1 MKKIIALVVLLIA
14 LSVTYFYV
22 QRSTSEKYVAESNTS
37 IVDEKVILLYPES
50 GEVTFRTSVD
60 AEPQIATASPTI
72 IPNNAIVHTGVGKAS
87 VLLPDNSSFSLD
99 ENTEITVNYT
109 EKKISMYQSFGT
121 TYHRVQKL
129 LTGASYQVQ
138 TAGTLAAVRGTKF
151 VVTYD
156 LKTKKTKVAVTENR
170 VEVSTITK
178 QGGASAT
185 PYTEERTVVDAGK
198 MVSVETL
205 AQASVG
211 KKSAMHVSETS
222 LDPVMKAIVE
232 REKKG
237 DANLDIIKKEAEQK
251 KLNKQEIRKEI
262 KRVMW
267 KDETVVGLNS
277 NEVKQDDTK
286 KTDINTSVTSSS
298 TTVVRDVTV
307 RANATTST
315 GVTASGVQVQPI
327 IKTVTAP
334 IMTEEQFFT
343 VFEAMF
349 IQYFY
354 LDEIDTPCNVKVSPG
369 DRAKIVTDYAVAK
382 NHSFTKTTLPA
393 FSDAIDAYCVRKDV
407 NEKIKLQARFDDEY
421 PF

>member
-1 MKKIIALVVLLIA
+1 MKKIIALIVLLIA
-14 LSVTYFYV
+14 LSATYFYV
-22 QRSTSEKYVAESNTS
+22 QHSTSEKYVAESNSAT
-37 IVDEKVILLYPES
+37 VDEKVILLYPES
-50 GEVTFRTSVD
+50 GEVSFRTNMD
-60 AEPQIATASPTI
+60 AEPVLATTSPTI

-99 ENTEITVNYT
+99 ENTEITINYT

-129 LTGASYQVQ
+129 LTGSSYQVQ

-156 LKTKKTKVAVTENR
+156 LKTQKTKVAVTENR

-185 PYTEERTVVDAGK
+185 PYAEERTVVDAGK

-211 KKSAMHVSETS
+211 KKSAMHVSETA
-222 LDPVMKAIVE
+222 LDPVMKAVVE

-262 KRVMW
+262 KRVLF
-267 KDETVVGLNS
+267 KDETVID
-277 NEVKQDDTK
+277 VKREIKEGDTK
-286 KTDINTSVTSSS
+286 KTDAVTSVTSS
-298 TTVVRDVTV
+298 TTIVRDVTV
-307 RANATTST
+307 RANASTSA
-315 GVTASGVQVQPI
+315 GVTTSGVQVQPI
-327 IKTVTAP
+327 IKAVTAP

-369 DRAKIVTDYAVAK
+369 DRAKIVTDYAISK
-382 NHSFTKTTLPA
+382 NHAFTKTTLPS